1 MGEESEVKKMRIS
14 ELPDDFK
21 PEPTSEKVL
30 QLKNFIEKELK
41 GKIDY
46 VFNDE
51 ILGNAGMYLI
61 IFDREMNEFS
71 IGFHVNTDPGDAA
84 CIFKEISAFLSVKGI
99 NIILKESIAFE
110 FDKNGVFS
118 CLSTGL
124 DAYYTV
130 GRKPF
135 CGDRHIANMVFQTK
149 DGILQD
155 I

>member
-1 MGEESEVKKMRIS
+1 MRIS
-14 ELPDDFK
+14 EIPNNLK
-21 PEPTSEKVL
+21 AKPTSEKVL
-30 QLKNFIEKELK
+30 QLKDFIEKELK

-51 ILGNAGMYLI
+51 ILGNEGMYLI

-84 CIFKEISAFLSVKGI
+84 CIFKEISAFLSAKGM

-110 FDKNGVFS
+110 FDKNGIIS

-124 DAYYTV
+124 DAYDTV

-135 CGDRHIANMVFQTK
+135 CGDRHIANMTFQTR
-149 DGILQD
+149 DSILQD